1 MRQQNRKKFGLAYKT
16 ILGNDTESNDHGY
29 KLHLTWGCLA
39 SPSEKQNSSVN
50 ESPEPLAMSWEYSA
64 TPVKVT
70 AAVKGKKLKATA
82 TMTFD
87 STKLMLPNSR
97 SWKVFFMEQ
106 IVLDLQ
112 SQDFQCLMKSFL

>member
-1 MRQQNRKKFGLAYKT
+1 MAGSSLKVVSFHIQEC

-29 KLHLTWGCLA
+29 KLHLVWGCLA

-70 AAVKGKKLKATA
+70 AAVKGKKLKAIGA
-82 TMTFD
+82 KD
-87 STKLMLPNSR
+87 SVIIYSLRPA
-97 SWKVFFMEQ
+97 
-106 IVLDLQ
+106 
-112 SQDFQCLMKSFL
+112 

>member
-1 MRQQNRKKFGLAYKT
+1 MSAETAGGTIEAYMAPDEFAECDGSVEVAPGVYAGQQNRKKFGLAYKT

-29 KLHLTWGCLA
+29 KLHLVWGCLA

-70 AAVKGKKLKATA
+70 AAVKARSLK
-82 TMTFD
+82 
-87 STKLMLPNSR
+87 
-97 SWKVFFMEQ
+97 Q
-106 IVLDLQ
+106 Q
-112 SQDFQCLMKSFL
+112 QQ